1 MASYFAT
8 ALDKCSRN
16 IILNEAV
23 IQLRKVK
30 FDTIVCR
37 GRSGL
42 SIAAPLAY
50 LLDKELLIVNKP
62 EVKSHSGGMLAFSP
76 RATLSKAIV
85 VDDFVASGE
94 TVKACYEAV
103 ETMCE
108 GRVTMLGVYLYKHYA
123 ESGMLAVSWRK
134 DPIKLFNRHP
144 KYVNDNYE
152 VVESYFGV

>member
-8 ALDKCSRN
+8 ALNKRSRN

-23 IQLRKVK
+23 IQLRRVD

-62 EVKSHSGGMLAFSP
+62 EVKSHSGGMLAIASG
-76 RATLSKAIV
+76 AIMSKAIV
-85 VDDFVASGE
+85 VDDFVASSE

-103 ETMCE
+103 EAAYGE
-108 GRVTMLGVYLYKHYA
+108 KVTMLGVYLYRHY
-123 ESGMLAVSWRK
+123 EHSGMLSVSWRIN
-134 DPIKLFNRHP
+134 PIKLFNRHP
-144 KYVNDNYE
+144 KYMNDNYE
-152 VVESYFGV
+152 VVEGYYGV